1 VLVAGAR
8 VAGMARSKST
18 TCFAAAAAAAL
29 LAAAAIGQ
37 PGSSGAASAPA
48 KPAKPAGA
56 ARAKQDFPPRERIR
70 DASRFAAGRGTV
82 SFAVMTPKGGVR
94 GLNEGRRFSSASA
107 SKALLLAAFLRGH
120 RRLSGSDRA
129 QLDAMIR
136 FSDNRAADSI
146 YAQVGDGGL
155 RSVARRAGMRDF
167 DVTPGFW
174 GGAQITAAD
183 MARFFFRLERNLGER
198 HRDYGM
204 RLLATIISSQRWG
217 IPRAAGGEW
226 QVWFKGGWRPGGGE
240 NTSGAVTHQAAL
252 LRHRSGRQLGL
263 AILTGQEPG
272 GPSFATLEGIT
283 RRLLN
288 PPPPDLADRW
298 PVP

>member
-1 VLVAGAR
+1 
-8 VAGMARSKST
+8 MARLRT
-18 TCFAAAAAAAL
+18 RTPWFAAAAAAAIL
-29 LAAAAIGQ
+29 GSGAQLEQ
-37 PGSSGAASAPA
+37 PGPPGAT
-48 KPAKPAGA
+48 A
-56 ARAKQDFPPRERIR
+56 ARTEPARPTAAGRAQPVFPPSERIR
-70 DASRFAAGRGTV
+70 DASRFAGGRGAV
-82 SFAVMTPKGGVR
+82 SFAVIGGKGGVR

-120 RRLSGSDRA
+120 RQLGDSDRA

-136 FSDNRAADSI
+136 FSDNKAADAI

-167 DVTPGFW
+167 EVTPGFW

-198 HRDYGM
+198 HREYGM

-240 NTSGAVTHQAAL
+240 NSSGAVTHQAAL
-252 LRHRSGRQLGL
+252 LRHRGGRQLGL
-263 AILTGQEPG
+263 AILTDQEPG
-272 GPSFATLEGIT
+272 GPSFATIEGIT

-288 PPPPDLADRW
+288 PPPPDLSDRW